1 MQDFSYKKLIV
12 WQKSIDL
19 VVETYKLCDNF
30 PKQEQYGLCSQM
42 QRASVSI
49 PSNIAEG
56 SRRRTIGDKK
66 HFYNM
71 AFGSASELETQ
82 IEIAFRLHYCNK
94 NDYQKL
100 NDSLVEV
107 LKMLN
112 KMSYGT

>member
-30 PKQEQYGLCSQM
+30 PKKEQYALCSQM

-49 PSNIAEG
+49 ASNIAEG
-56 SRRRTIGDKK
+56 SRRRTVADKK
-66 HFYNM
+66 HFYIM

-82 IEIAFRLHYCNK
+82 IEISLRLHYCNK

-100 NDSLVEV
+100 NELLIEV